1 MVLIVATILLAS
13 AASAATRMDR
23 YYAYAVVE
31 DRHGVIAPWYTGQNG
46 QWDFRVRIAA
56 ETLKRYPWTD
66 TSCAVAAAPEFVFS
80 GAWNIAPDGTIT
92 IPPIEDWANGDL
104 GQRAAY
110 VLSGLVDYY
119 RYSGDP
125 AAIAL
130 LSVTADTLLDHCQTG
145 HEHPWPRILISV
157 PVKGKPYGK
166 CDPNGMIQLD
176 IVAEVGL
183 GLVRAYQVTGN
194 TRWRDTAKH
203 WADLF
208 AEHCEPAPDRAPWL
222 RYANPE
228 AAPWPNVQMTG
239 GVVFILAFLDEVIRL
254 GYAGEGDAL
263 LLARDAGR
271 DYLRNVLLPNWTVN
285 DVWGRNYW
293 DWANPV
299 QAENVTE
306 FAVRYFMENAEVF
319 PNWRNDARN
328 IMGLFLNHACV
339 SPKSNGDV
347 FSGAWAYPEG
357 CGCCGRSLWYGPM
370 EFATVYA
377 QYGVLARSAWGREVA
392 RRQQILATYD
402 CKDTGVVEDNIDG
415 GCIVAGAWFKIA
427 HPMAL
432 KHVLGTMA
440 WMPEVLGAARENH
453 IMRSSSVVRSVV
465 YGKGR
470 VSYETFDAPANTVDV
485 LRLAFE
491 PAAVLADDTA
501 LPCRDVVDANGYAVQ
516 RLASGDAIVS
526 IRHDGLT
533 HIEITGA
540 DPQKMADD
548 AVLTY
553 SGNWRS
559 VADPQDHADGVHV
572 ASTAGADMRF
582 TFSGNQVR
590 LLGRVGPDGGLADV
604 YLDDAKQ
611 LVAIDCRNP
620 AVRRQQVLYYR
631 NGLAPGEHTIRVVV
645 RGACNPVSQ
654 GNAVY
659 VDAVQWSS
667 AVPADGGAPETAY
680 GSGGGPTDTQRMVC
694 GYTGRK
700 GYVDTLGKTWL
711 PATEFVARVG
721 HMADSVV
728 RAWTTTPRA
737 ETIEGTSDPELYRYG
752 IHADEF
758 WVNVT
763 VGPGVYYVR
772 LKFAETVED
781 NPKDHAVTVHINGRE
796 VVSAMDVAAT
806 AGGLRKAVD
815 VVFNDVHPEHGII
828 EIRFSNPFGME
839 AMVQA
844 IEVGPGHGG
853 EGATP
858 VSVAADA
865 ADATGNLLLNPG
877 LESGVPEM
885 RAREGATSTRF
896 AWTCTGIGPNES
908 YVYPESVY
916 VKHPKLGLP
925 DLHSGKEALRTHS
938 SGGGHTEVYQETGVQ
953 PNSEYTASVWV
964 KTVDLAG
971 QGFGAHPGDSAGLV
985 VAELAADGRVL
996 AEHASPVL
1004 TKAGPYQPI
1013 ETAFTASE
1021 ETVKVRFI
1029 LRTLIACSF
1038 EQGHVAYDDCRLAC
1052 SAST

>member
-1 MVLIVATILLAS
+1 MNAFARHHSIVFLLVAAVLLAGTTC
-13 AASAATRMDR
+13 AATRMDR
-23 YYAYAVVE
+23 YYAYPAVE
-31 DRHGVIAPWYTGQNG
+31 DAHGVIAPWYRGQNG
-46 QWDFRVRIAA
+46 QCDFRVRIAA

-66 TSCAVAAAPEFVFS
+66 TQRAVAAAPEFVFS
-80 GAWNIAPDGTIT
+80 GAWSIAPDGTIT
-92 IPPIEDWANGDL
+92 IPPIKDWANGDL

-145 HEHPWPRILISV
+145 PEHPWPGILISV

-166 CDPNGMIQLD
+166 CDPAGMIQLD
-176 IVAEVGL
+176 IVAEVGR
-183 GLVRAYQVTGN
+183 GLVQAYEVTG
-194 TRWRDTAKH
+194 TARWWDTAKH

-208 AEHCEPAPDRAPWL
+208 AEHCAPAADRAPWL

-228 AAPWPNVQMTG
+228 AARWSDDVQMTG
-239 GVVFILAFLDEVIRL
+239 GVVFILTFLDEVIRL
-254 GYAGEGDAL
+254 GYTGEGDAL
-263 LLARDAGR
+263 VRARDAGR
-271 DYLRNVLLPNWTVN
+271 GYLRDVLLPNWTVN
-285 DVWGRNYW
+285 DTWGRNYW
-293 DWANPV
+293 DWPNPV

-306 FAVRYFMENAEVF
+306 FAVRYLMEHPEAF
-319 PNWRNDARN
+319 PDWRNDARN
-328 IMGLFLNHACV
+328 IMSLFLNHACV

-377 QYGVLARSAWGREVA
+377 QYGVLAGSAWGREMA

-402 CKDTGVVEDNIDG
+402 CTETGVVEDNIDG
-415 GCIVAGAWFKIA
+415 GCIVAGNWFKIA

-440 WMPEVLGAARENH
+440 WMPDVLGAARENH

-470 VSYETFDAPANTVDV
+470 VSYETFDAPADTVDV

-491 PAAVLADDTA
+491 PAAVLAGDAA
-501 LPCRDVVDANGYAVQ
+501 LPCRDDLDDNGYAVEH
-516 RLASGDAIVS
+516 LASGDAIVAV
-526 IRHDGLT
+526 RHDGAT
-533 HIEITGA
+533 HIAITGP
-540 DPQKMADD
+540 DPQEVADD
-548 AVLTY
+548 AALTY

-559 VADPQDHADGVHV
+559 VADPQDHAGGVQV
-572 ASTAGADMRF
+572 ASTAGAEMRF

-590 LLGRVGPDGGLADV
+590 LIGRVGPDGGLADV

-611 LVAIDCRNP
+611 LVAIDCWNP
-620 AVRRQQVLYYR
+620 AVRRQQVLYYK
-631 NGLAPGEHTIRVVV
+631 NGLAPGEHTIRVAV
-645 RGACNPVSQ
+645 RGGRNPVSQ
-654 GNAVY
+654 GDAVY
-659 VDAVQWSS
+659 VDAVQWSA
-667 AVPADGGAPETAY
+667 AVPADGHASETAY
-680 GSGGGPTDTQRMVC
+680 GSGGGPTDTQRMIC

-711 PATEFVARVG
+711 PATEFVARLG
-721 HMADSVV
+721 HMADSV
-728 RAWTTTPRA
+728 AQTWIATPRA
-737 ETIEGTSDPELYRYG
+737 ETIEGTPDPELYRYG

-772 LKFAETVED
+772 LKFAASSTG
-781 NPKDHAVTVHINGRE
+781 NPKNHAVTVHVNGSE

-815 VVFNDVHPEHGII
+815 LVVNDVHPEHGII

-839 AMVQA
+839 ASVQA

-865 ADATGNLLLNPG
+865 VDPTGNLLLNPG
-877 LESGVPEM
+877 FELGVPEM
-885 RAREGATSTRF
+885 RAKEGATSTRF
-896 AWTCTGIGPNES
+896 AWTCAGVGPNES
-908 YVYPESVY
+908 YVYPESAY

-925 DLHSGKEALRTHS
+925 EPHAGKEALRTHS
-938 SGGGHTEVYQETGVQ
+938 SGGGHTEVYQEVAVQ
-953 PNSEYTASVWV
+953 PNTEYTASEC
-964 KTVDLAG
+964 TPMA
-971 QGFGAHPGDSAGLV
+971 
-985 VAELAADGRVL
+985 
-996 AEHASPVL
+996 
-1004 TKAGPYQPI
+1004 T
-1013 ETAFTASE
+1013 
-1021 ETVKVRFI
+1021 
-1029 LRTLIACSF
+1029 
-1038 EQGHVAYDDCRLAC
+1038 
-1052 SAST
+1052 SASARAYCPAASSFTCCSRLWPVS